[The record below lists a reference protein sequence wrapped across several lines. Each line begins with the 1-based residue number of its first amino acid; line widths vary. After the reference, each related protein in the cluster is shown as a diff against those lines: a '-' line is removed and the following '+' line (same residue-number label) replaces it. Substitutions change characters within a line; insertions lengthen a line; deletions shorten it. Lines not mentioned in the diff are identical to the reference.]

1 MNEYYF
7 NFALKNQLQDMSKN
21 LLFMPSQFNHVA
33 DQISSPSSDSN
44 SLETKNRSMAQSD
57 GGIRKPKCARC
68 RNHGMI
74 SWLKGHKRH
83 CKFKDCVCAK
93 CNLIAERQRV
103 MAAQVALKRQQA
115 AEDAMINNMAPLYSP
130 ESSHINSMIAKSKNS
145 DTEEANQKF
154 DSEKLDKVETAD
166 RNELKENSEFLL
178 SHNLEIVKKIF
189 PHFKPEFIS
198 FFLNVYNND
207 LKKTIEHFV
216 LLARTTQFTNE
227 VCLMNSANS
236 PQNLSESYSLT
247 PSSSS
252 ACSHVSSPFQDS
264 DNARMDLSTKAPDL
278 YSIQNLLNLK
288 HNLTKQKT
296 QEKECLLPNISELSA
311 LAKIFANSNP
321 ASLYSI
327 EKNLEVESNK

>member
-7 NFALKNQLQDMSKN
+7 NFALKNQLQDMSRN
-21 LLFMPSQFNHVA
+21 LLFMPNQVNHLA
-33 DQISSPSSDSN
+33 DQTSTSSSDSN
-44 SLETKNRSMAQSD
+44 SAEVNKRSLTQND

-83 CKFKDCVCAK
+83 CKFKECVCAK

-115 AEDAMINNMAPLYSP
+115 AEDALMNNMAPLYSDVT
-130 ESSHINSMIAKSKNS
+130 SHNNSIIAKSKNS
-145 DTEEANQKF
+145 ESEEASEKF
-154 DSEKLDKVETAD
+154 DAENFDKIETAE

-178 SHNLEIVKKIF
+178 FHNLEIVKKIF

-198 FFLNVYNND
+198 FFLNMFNND

-216 LLARTTQFTNE
+216 LLARSTQFTNE
-227 VCLMNSANS
+227 VCLMNGANS
-236 PQNLSESYSLT
+236 PQNLTESYALT

-264 DNARMDLSTKAPDL
+264 ENGRMDSNTKNPDL

-288 HNLTKQKT
+288 QNLAKQHI
-296 QEKECLLPNISELSA
+296 QEKVTSLPNISELSA
-311 LAKIFANSNP
+311 LAKIFVNSNP
-321 ASLYSI
+321 ALLYSI
-327 EKNLEVESNK
+327 EKNLEIEANK